1 MSAGKLRVN
10 VFDLVAAIAK
20 LIQFHHVPWQNG
32 QGSLYQGEPV
42 PLGSHLLHLAD
53 RTAVKISKDKPILS
67 QVRRICDAISSLKG
81 EAFVGAH
88 CIKNDSMARGILS
101 VIKRTTCPLVQEL

>member
-1 MSAGKLRVN
+1 MQERLDLLEFEDTKPGQHSMAGSLILRK
-10 VFDLVAAIAK
+10 FKPFASIAK

-32 QGSLYQGEPV
+32 QGSLHHGEPV

-67 QVRRICDAISSLKG
+67 QVPGIC
-81 EAFVGAH
+81 
-88 CIKNDSMARGILS
+88 
-101 VIKRTTCPLVQEL
+101 